1 MIKLTLKSIW
11 EQKGINSLSV
21 VLLSLVFSVQLLL
34 CAWLEGILNLYN
46 EDIEKA
52 NSLRLIFTLLI
63 LVSVTSIITLIN
75 YVMNKRRNE
84 FRTLRLCGA
93 TPTYILACKL
103 LHLLVIVI
111 VSLLGGSILFL
122 LLSKILNQHY
132 KFNGLFPVYIL
143 FVVITAAELTVYHF
157 MHRKDEKWAG

>member
-11 EQKGINSLSV
+11 EQKGINLSAAF
-21 VLLSLVFSVQLLL
+21 LLSLVFSVQLLL
-34 CAWLEGILNLYN
+34 CAWLEGFLNIDN
-46 EDIEKA
+46 EYLIA
-52 NSLRLIFTLLI
+52 VNSLRLMFTLLI

-75 YVMNKRRNE
+75 YVVNKRRNE

-103 LHLLVIVI
+103 MHLLVIVS

-122 LLSKILNQHY
+122 LISKILNQNY
-132 KFNGLFPVYIL
+132 KFNGLFSVYIL
-143 FVVITAAELTVYHF
+143 FVAITAAELTVYHF